1 MNRDKMFISKR
12 FWWAMHLGGL
22 SVRAVGVKTWTRIND
37 HAVLSRAAAIAF
49 YAVAA
54 LIPFMALLIALTARW
69 LPWIVMQLG
78 GDGPFDPL
86 DPFRDLL
93 PADAASFLTR
103 ELSRLQ
109 RLPPTAVISF
119 GLVALLWLSSSLFV
133 EIIDA
138 MNVISGVAETRP
150 FWKRRLIAIVMTLSQ
165 AAILIAAV
173 VSIIAWPQILAWLGL
188 SRPAAIL
195 ATTFHGATV
204 FSTVLS
210 SFALALYV
218 APDSNRRWEWITPGS
233 LLGTLVL
240 LATSLVFRIYTQ
252 NWANYSATYGSLAG
266 MIVLMSWIWISS
278 VVLLV
283 SAELNQVI
291 EDSSYRHRREMPTS
305 FHLHS
310 VSSD

>member
-1 MNRDKMFISKR
+1 MFISKR

-22 SVRAVGVKTWTRIND
+22 SVRAVGVKTWIRLSD
-37 HAVLSRAAAIAF
+37 HAILTRAAAIAF

-54 LIPFMALLIALTARW
+54 LIPFMGLLIALTSRW
-69 LPWIVMQLG
+69 LPWIELQLG
-78 GDGPFDPL
+78 GNRPFDPV

-103 ELSRLQ
+103 ELRRLQ
-109 RLPPTAVISF
+109 SQPPTILMSF
-119 GLVALLWLSSSLFV
+119 GLAALLWLSSSLFV

-138 MNVISGVAETRP
+138 MNVISAVKETRP

-173 VSIIAWPQILAWLGL
+173 VSIIAWPQILAWLGM
-188 SRPAAIL
+188 SRRAAL
-195 ATTFHGATV
+195 MATALHGVTV
-204 FSTVLS
+204 FFTVLS
-210 SFALALYV
+210 SFAFALYV

-233 LLGTLVL
+233 VVGTLVL
-240 LATSLVFRIYTQ
+240 LAASLVFRVYTQ
-252 NWANYSATYGSLAG
+252 NWANYSATYGSLTG
-266 MIVLMSWIWISS
+266 IIVLMSWIWISS

-291 EDSSYRHRREMPTS
+291 EDSSFRHRSEQPARLPV
-305 FHLHS
+305 HS
-310 VSSD
+310 ITGH

>member
-1 MNRDKMFISKR
+1 MNRNKMFISKR
-12 FWWAMHLGGL
+12 FWWAIHSGGL
-22 SVRAVGVKTWTRIND
+22 SIRAVSVKTWTRIND

-49 YAVAA
+49 YAIAA
-54 LIPFMALLIALTARW
+54 VIPFMALLIALTARW
-69 LPWIVMQLG
+69 LPWIALHFG
-78 GDGPFDPL
+78 GDRPFDPI

-93 PADAASFLTR
+93 PEDAASFLTR

-109 RLPPTAVISF
+109 RQPPTAMISF
-119 GLVALLWLSSSLFV
+119 GLLALLWLSSSLFV
-133 EIIDA
+133 EIIDT
-138 MNVISGVAETRP
+138 MNVISGVRETRP
-150 FWKRRLIAIVMTLSQ
+150 FWKRRLIAIAMTLSQ
-165 AAILIAAV
+165 AVILIAAV

-188 SRPAAIL
+188 SRPAALL
-195 ATTFHGATV
+195 ATAFHGRTV
-204 FSTVLS
+204 FCTVLT

-266 MIVLMSWIWISS
+266 IIVLMSWIWISS

-283 SAELNQVI
+283 SAELNQAI
-291 EDSSYRHRREMPTS
+291 EDSSYGHRREKS
-305 FHLHS
+305 SRLQLHS